1 VLNLFDLV
9 PLDAVVSTKVGDS
22 RLGRNDYTAFS
33 FLNDP
38 YSLLDPIKVPI
49 LTSISLHYA

>member
-1 VLNLFDLV
+1 MLNLFDLV

-22 RLGRNDYTAFS
+22 RLGRNDHTAFS

-49 LTSISLHYA
+49 FTSISLHYA